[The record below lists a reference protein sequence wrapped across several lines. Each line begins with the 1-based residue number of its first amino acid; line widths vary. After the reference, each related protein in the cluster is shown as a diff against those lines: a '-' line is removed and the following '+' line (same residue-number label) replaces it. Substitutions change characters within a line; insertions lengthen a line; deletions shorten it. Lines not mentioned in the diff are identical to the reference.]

1 MPEILSLVRSSLL
14 RKPVVG
20 LGIVMVPGLS
30 CEHTVSGEQR
40 SNPSAVWEM
49 VPGTSEG
56 FDVPASISTHPPP
69 LSVWSRVGTLI
80 TLFTAS
86 SKHFLGGQC
95 VGGQLAPLRPTQPS
109 LRPLLGTSLFHRK
122 SRLPGSLPPSW
133 ETPVSPQAIGPWALV
148 LRPRNVGTLSAFQ
161 LVSLPPFTAGPGA
174 GWAEGAGRRRLA
186 LCPAP
191 LPAGRLGRVA
201 AWTSSQ
207 AQRGPLWG
215 SSFPEP
221 LC

>member
-69 LSVWSRVGTLI
+69 LSVWSRVGTLKI
-80 TLFTAS
+80 S
-86 SKHFLGGQC
+86 H
-95 VGGQLAPLRPTQPS
+95 
-109 LRPLLGTSLFHRK
+109 
-122 SRLPGSLPPSW
+122 
-133 ETPVSPQAIGPWALV
+133 SPQRLLQSFKLKFIPAWIFHVTYFLDV
-148 LRPRNVGTLSAFQ
+148 FSRIFHIHVFLS
-161 LVSLPPFTAGPGA
+161 T
-174 GWAEGAGRRRLA
+174 
-186 LCPAP
+186 
-191 LPAGRLGRVA
+191 
-201 AWTSSQ
+201 
-207 AQRGPLWG
+207 
-215 SSFPEP
+215 
-221 LC
+221 